1 MKTAT
6 KDYIINTIFRT
17 NILPVI
23 SECNTSCIFCSHKQN
38 PREVEVF
45 RIPKLKLQDFYE
57 LADFI
62 SPDRKIVIGESATR
76 LIEGEPLLHK
86 EFEGIISMIR
96 NRFSHTPIQIT
107 TNGILLDDGIID
119 SLARLGNIELNI
131 SVNSVDAAKRMLI
144 FGLKSEN
151 NIEQKLRL
159 LKGRIRFSG
168 SFVVLPEI
176 LDENDIENI
185 IASMERN
192 GAETVRAFLPGY
204 TSMTNDSANFNDAF
218 THCAGIIKALEGKYS
233 IPVILEPSLIGDLN
247 CRVEGVINKTPAHY
261 AGIEKNDVIL
271 SVNESVIKTRVE
283 GFDKIYRLAKPVLK
297 VAREEGRV
305 IEIKLDKPKNSP
317 PGFVVL
323 YDVSAEAVKDV
334 NTVVRR
340 NNTKRLLEGKEEI
353 KKVLFMT
360 SVLAAGIL
368 RDLFKKTVFPFSY
381 EILSVKNN
389 FFGGNIVC
397 AGLLTAQDVI
407 LTAREYLKANGQPD
421 LIILP
426 PIMFDFTKRDLLGKG
441 IDEIENELKIAA
453 DTP

>member
-1 MKTAT
+1 MKTAS

-45 RIPKLKLQDFYE
+45 RIPKLKLHDFYE

-86 EFEGIISMIR
+86 EFEAIVSMIR
-96 NRFSHTPIQIT
+96 SRFNHTPIQIT
-107 TNGILLDDGIID
+107 TNGILLDDSIID
-119 SLARLGNIELNI
+119 RLSRLGNIELNI
-131 SVNSVDAAKRMLI
+131 SVNSVDAAKRMQI
-144 FGLKSEN
+144 FGLKSQD

-168 SFVVLPEI
+168 SFVMLPEI

-192 GAETVRAFLPGY
+192 GAETVRAFIPGY
-204 TSMTNDSANFNDAF
+204 TSITNTSANFNDIF
-218 THCAGIIKALEGKYS
+218 ICSAGIIKAFEGKYS
-233 IPVILEPSLIGDLN
+233 IPVILEPSLIHDLE
-247 CRVEGVINKTPAHY
+247 CRVEGVIKKTPAYY
-261 AGIEKNDVIL
+261 AGMEKNDIIL
-271 SVNESVIKTRVE
+271 SVNESTVKTRVD
-283 GFDKIYRLAKPVLK
+283 GFDKVYRLANPVLK
-297 VAREEGRV
+297 VIRENRT
-305 IEIKLDKPKNSP
+305 IEIKLDKPKDSP
-317 PGFVVL
+317 PGFAVL
-323 YDVSAEAVKDV
+323 YDISTEAVKDV

-340 NNTKRLLEGKEEI
+340 NNIKRRLEGKEEI

-360 SVLAAGIL
+360 SALAAGIL
-368 RDLFKKTVFPFSY
+368 KDLFKKTVFSFSY

-397 AGLLTAQDVI
+397 AGLLTAQDIIFAV
-407 LTAREYLKANGQPD
+407 REYLKTDEEPD

-426 PIMFDFTKRDLLGKG
+426 PVMFDFTKKDLLGKG